1 MRILRR
7 TEYRAIRWKNG
18 RGIAHQIAAEPPEA
32 GYDEFDWQV
41 SRPEITQDGPFS
53 SFPGLD
59 RQFMLVSGAGL
70 TLRLRGE
77 AEGVALERRID
88 RAFEPFAFRGEWDT
102 ECFLA
107 DGPVQV
113 FNVMTRRGRTGARIE
128 IVSLDVARPLA
139 KPAGETLLAYVARG
153 PVDAWGSWGKAA
165 LASDD
170 SILVDEAQRSEVVVA
185 AGAAGPAQ
193 LVLVRLHRERTAE

>member
-7 TEYRAIRWKNG
+7 AEYRAIRWKNG
-18 RGIAHQIAAEPPEA
+18 RGVAYQIAAEPPEA
-32 GYDEFDWQV
+32 SYDGFDWQV

-53 SFPGLD
+53 RFTGLD

-70 TLRLRGE
+70 TLRLRSE
-77 AEGVALERRID
+77 ADGVALERRID
-88 RAFEPFAFRGEWDT
+88 RALEPFAFRGDWET

-113 FNVMTRRGRTGARIE
+113 LNVMTRRGRAGARIE
-128 IVSLDVARPLA
+128 IASPGAARALA

-153 PVDAWGSWGKAA
+153 PVDAWGSWGRAA
-165 LASDD
+165 LAADD
-170 SILVDEAQRSEVVVA
+170 SILVEEDERAEAVVA
-185 AGAAGPAQ
+185 AAGNAR
-193 LVLVRLHRERTAE
+193 LVLVRLHRERATE